1 MAKYA
6 VSNFVNGSDQRQNL
20 TTTFKSQI
28 TVTAA
33 TGATTLRK
41 AWIYDFSVGCDQT
54 PADNAIG
61 WCVDRQSSLGTGTT
75 QVAPPLET
83 TDAAALI
90 VCTVCHT
97 IEPIVTATTK
107 LWEMG
112 INQRAG
118 YRWVAYPGG
127 EFVVPATNVT
137 GIGLRALSP
146 AYTGKVNAA
155 LNLWE

>member
-1 MAKYA
+1 MAKYG

-20 TTTFKSQI
+20 TTTFKTQI
-28 TVTAA
+28 AVTAA
-33 TGATTLRK
+33 TGATTLRRG
-41 AWIYDFSVGCDQT
+41 WIYDFSVGCDQT

-61 WCVDRQSSLGTGTT
+61 WCVDRQTSVGTGTT
-75 QVAPPLET
+75 QIAPPLDFA
-83 TDAAALI
+83 DAAALL
-90 VCTVCHT
+90 VCTVDNT
-97 IEPIVTATTK
+97 IEGIVTATTK

-127 EFVVPATNVT
+127 EFVVPATNVA
-137 GIGLRALSP
+137 GLGLRALSP

-155 LNLWE
+155 LNFWE

>member
-1 MAKYA
+1 
-6 VSNFVNGSDQRQNL
+6 
-20 TTTFKSQI
+20 
-28 TVTAA
+28 
-33 TGATTLRK
+33 
-41 AWIYDFSVGCDQT
+41 VGCDQT